1 MLVVMIGMNLKIILW
16 LKIQYW
22 GCDVSWEEFNFDID
36 KDDRN
41 NAVIKLKEFSS
52 IDLLKIRE
60 I

>member
-1 MLVVMIGMNLKIILW
+1 
-16 LKIQYW
+16 
-22 GCDVSWEEFNFDID
+22 VSWEEFNFDID